1 MKAVFP
7 GSFDPITCGHLD
19 LIKRASL
26 IFDEIVVL
34 VMTNT
39 NKSGLFSNVE
49 RVALI
54 ENEVRNIENVA
65 VESRENVLTVQ
76 AAKDLQAQ
84 VILRGL
90 RSSRDFLYETDI
102 AAINKKLSPG
112 LETLFIPTDK
122 DYGHISSSLIKEVA
136 KFGGNL
142 DGLVPLNVEAA
153 LKDKLI

>member
-49 RVALI
+49 RVELI
-54 ENEVRNIENVA
+54 ENEVRDIENVA

-102 AAINKKLSPG
+102 AAINKKLSPE

-142 DGLVPLNVEAA
+142 DGFVPLNVEAA

>member
-1 MKAVFP
+1 MKAIFP

-39 NKSGLFSNVE
+39 SKSGLFSSIE

-54 ENEVRNIENVA
+54 KNEIQNIENVTVA
-65 VESRENVLTVQ
+65 ARENVLTVQ

-90 RSSRDFLYETDI
+90 RSGRDFLYETDI
-102 AAINKKLSPG
+102 AAINKKLNPD
-112 LETLFIPTDK
+112 LETLFLPTNK
-122 DYGHISSSLIKEVA
+122 EYEHISSSLIKEVA
-136 KFGGNL
+136 KFDGDL
-142 DGLVPLNVEAA
+142 AGLVPVNVEEA

>member
-49 RVALI
+49 RVELI
-54 ENEVRNIENVA
+54 ENEVRDIENVA

>member
-49 RVALI
+49 RVELI
-54 ENEVRNIENVA
+54 ENEVRDIENVA

-136 KFGGNL
+136 KFG
-142 DGLVPLNVEAA
+142 
-153 LKDKLI
+153 